1 MTNAVTPPIEQGR
14 NNTGV
19 DSFRSSN
26 VNVSGNPIDGNWK
39 NNPAPAPSSEIYD
52 QGQGQFSELDLNNL
66 VLPYENVLQKFYNY
80 TWNFSLYAL
89 SSESYSL
96 FLENPDVQVQQHIIA
111 RSGVNGRYQLADVVI
126 NHTGPATPG
135 QTTNYTLN
143 TISLTIFENAG
154 MNLLDDIIMLS
165 NSLGYKKLMDVPLI
179 LELDFVGFDENG
191 IPQNIPDTNRK
202 WGVMINNITASTNQS
217 GGTMSYVL
225 SLTSKRSLQ
234 STVDNWALPE
244 PYTCTANNFGDFIKD
259 FESKLNEMADEQRG
273 YLRFVND
280 AFNNGKYYE
289 IALPDELAN
298 MQIQHDSRQSVEV
311 GNTKSGAEGSKLFT
325 WKPGTPLS
333 RIVDDVLDSTTPAF
347 STTNNAGN
355 RVFVNIIPTAT
366 YVCLDPIRNQHAY
379 KYKYYIVKYNIGDV
393 ISTDDLTPERFNV
406 NYFINNA
413 EKITDPSTNSPK
425 LHIKRY
431 DYQFTG
437 KNTEIT
443 NLDLKFDQQF
453 HIAVTRNPQ
462 SYIDKQ
468 NIGGT
473 HSSDDIEIGNKLY
486 KSNDPTINQQIWNR
500 QVELQ
505 RKQETQTLSDAEK
518 QELRDAQNRTNSIVE
533 KASNNIEGTTGD
545 DMSLS
550 NTLPIY
556 IEDYRN
562 QYNLTEVATNGISG
576 SIDIDNI
583 PVDVV
588 NMSNSGGTVN
598 DNSSDVELNRRITRS
613 NYYNRSFM
621 TSLDMEVVGDPYWL
635 GWSDWSFITYLNKVI
650 AGEPI
655 DINDTDKGTANFLT
669 SEAYL
674 LLNLRPNVGISEET
688 GVLDFT
694 TPSIFNQTL
703 YRINKITSTFSN
715 DGSFKQRINAA
726 MVIRSLKKT
735 ETDTGNYNGENVDG

>member
-1 MTNAVTPPIEQGR
+1 MTYAVIPQFEQG
-14 NNTGV
+14 NNPNKSKTFV
-19 DSFRSSN
+19 SSN
-26 VNVSGNPIDGNWK
+26 TSIQGNPISGTWNS
-39 NNPAPAPSSEIYD
+39 NPAQAPDPNIYD

-66 VLPYENVLQKFYNY
+66 VLPYENVLQKYSNY

-89 SSESYSL
+89 SNESYSL
-96 FLENPDVQVQQHIIA
+96 FLDNPDTQVQQHIIA

-165 NSLGYKKLMDVPLI
+165 NSLGYKKMMDVPLI
-179 LELDFVGFDENG
+179 LELDFVGFDSNG
-191 IPQNIPDTNRK
+191 KPLNILNTNRK
-202 WGVMINNITASTNQS
+202 WGVMINNITANTNQS

-225 SLTSKRSLQ
+225 SLTSRRSLQ

-244 PYTCTANNFGDFIKD
+244 AYTCTANNFGDFIKD
-259 FESKLNEMADEQRG
+259 FESKLNEMADEQKG
-273 YLRFVND
+273 YLRYVND

-289 IALPDELAN
+289 IVLSDELSN
-298 MQIQHDSRQSVEV
+298 MSIQHDSRQSVEV
-311 GNTKSGAEGSKLFT
+311 GNTKSGSEGSKLFT

-347 STTNNAGN
+347 STTDNAGN

-393 ISTDDLTPERFNV
+393 VSSDDLTPERFNL
-406 NYFINNA
+406 NYFIQNA

-437 KNTEIT
+437 KNVEIV
-443 NLDLKFDQQF
+443 NLELKFDQQF

-462 SYIDKQ
+462 SYIDQQ

-473 HSSDDIEIGNKLY
+473 HSSDTIEIGGKLY
-486 KSNDPTINQQIWNR
+486 DPKNPTTNQEIWNR
-500 QVELQ
+500 QAELQ
-505 RKQETQTLSDAEK
+505 KKEQTSTLSEAEK
-518 QELRDAQNRTNSIVE
+518 QELRDARNHTNSIVE
-533 KASNNIEGTTGD
+533 KASTRIEGTD
-545 DMSLS
+545 EQDFSLS
-550 NTLPIY
+550 NTLPVY

-562 QYNLTEVATNGISG
+562 QYNLTEVATSG
-576 SIDIDNI
+576 VAGTIDIDNI

-588 NMSNSGGTVN
+588 NMPNAGGTVN

-621 TSLDMEVVGDPYWL
+621 TALDMEVVGDPYWL

-655 DINDTDKGTANFLT
+655 DISDTDKGTANFLT
-669 SEAYL
+669 SESYL
-674 LLNLRPNVGISEET
+674 LLNLRPNVGISDST

-694 TPSIFNQTL
+694 TPSVFNQTL
-703 YRINKITSTFSN
+703 YRVNKITSTFSN
-715 DGSFKQRINAA
+715 DGTFKQKINAA

-735 ETDTGNYNGENVDG
+735 ETDTGNYNGENI